1 MPFKIDQ
8 TWLLGILTV
17 GFIGGAFFIMTFL
30 QSATAPILCKTAGM
44 LAAAAAGNS
53 SSSSSSSQTQLLDA
67 IFHYA
72 TSRLTPQ
79 QSVQEIRMSMEVLK
93 RLGPT
98 NFLVFGLGYDSL
110 MWTALNLGGT
120 TLFLEDDPKFYDA
133 IAGRNPNITAHLV
146 KYTTKMSEAGEL
158 VQHFRNEPDCSATRS
173 ALRGNRRCRLALH
186 MLPDGVYD
194 VEWDLILID
203 GPKDSYAEAP
213 GRMAPIYS
221 AAVMARNRNRSGV
234 THVFLHDVHRKV
246 EKVYAEM
253 FLCRKYLVGAVGNLW
268 HFQIPPTSNT
278 HFC

>member
-17 GFIGGAFFIMTFL
+17 GFIGGAVCIMAFIQT
-30 QSATAPILCKTAGM
+30 ATAPILCKTAGM
-44 LAAAAAGNS
+44 LAAAAAAGNS
-53 SSSSSSSQTQLLDA
+53 SSSRAHLVDVIL
-67 IFHYA
+67 HYA
-72 TSRLTPQ
+72 NSRLTPQ
-79 QSVQEIRMSMEVLK
+79 QSVQEIRMSMEVVRK
-93 RLGPT
+93 VGPA

-110 MWTALNLGGT
+110 MWAALNLGGT

-133 IAGRNPNITAHLV
+133 ITGPNPNITAHLV

-158 VQHFRNEPDCSATRS
+158 VQHFRNEPECSATRS
-173 ALRGNRRCRLALH
+173 FLRGNRRCRLALH
-186 MLPDGVYD
+186 MLPDEVYD

-203 GPKDSYAEAP
+203 GPKDSYSGAP

-221 AAVMARNRNRSGV
+221 AAVMARNRKRSGV

-246 EKVYAEM
+246 EKVYAEL
-253 FLCRKYLVGAVGNLW
+253 FLCRKYLVDAVGNLW